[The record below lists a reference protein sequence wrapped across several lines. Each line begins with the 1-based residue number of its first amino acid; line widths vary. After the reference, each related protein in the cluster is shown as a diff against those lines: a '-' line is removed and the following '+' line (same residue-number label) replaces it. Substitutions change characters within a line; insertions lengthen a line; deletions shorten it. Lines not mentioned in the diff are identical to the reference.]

1 MTSWAAVTRNTQ
13 MVERID
19 KSRIAGLAGTDLDK
33 YVESD
38 FKIRSGMCPNG
49 HGLMAADDDDGQRR
63 YRAAHPRQGLRPAHL
78 REREPNRRAHPHP
91 GLGAVAAQG
100 GLIPSP
106 CRCPCP

>member
-1 MTSWAAVTRNTQ
+1 

-49 HGLMAADDDDGQRR
+49 HGLMTPQYFTHTLRLSA
-63 YRAAHPRQGLRPAHL
+63 PRT
-78 REREPNRRAHPHP
+78 
-91 GLGAVAAQG
+91 
-100 GLIPSP
+100 PSRSIEMAYDARDYDP
-106 CRCPCP
+106 DYKTLNLPKKGT